1 MTKKEGEEVVRMEDS
16 ERAVKT
22 YKNARLHVIPGAG
35 HGFKPEEQAQN
46 LQQIKAFLESLQ

>member
-1 MTKKEGEEVVRMEDS
+1 MVRMEDS

-22 YKNARLHVIPGAG
+22 YKNARLHVVPGAG

>member
-1 MTKKEGEEVVRMEDS
+1 MVRMEDS

-22 YKNARLHVIPGAG
+22 YKNGRLHVIPGAG